1 MSRDNLQVI
10 YDYPSKTVLLQ
21 LGHRSHVLKNLS
33 SRDAAEKTARDY
45 AGQFW
50 NASSLPYEA
59 QTFTTHTVS

>member
-1 MSRDNLQVI
+1 MSHDNLQVI

-33 SRDAAEKTARDY
+33 SRDAAEKAARDY

-50 NASSLPYEA
+50 PAVHPP
-59 QTFTTHTVS
+59 QGDQFFTTHTVS

>member
-33 SRDAAEKTARDY
+33 SRDAAEKAARDY

-50 NASSLPYEA
+50 STSSLPSEV
-59 QTFTTHTVS
+59 QTFTPHTVS